1 MTYFLSYH
9 QTADSHPTK
18 INTVVTMCIC
28 VWSLSGVQAGS
39 VFVTGGIMW
48 LSLIKIVHSTTNSG
62 DTADANLKL

>member
-1 MTYFLSYH
+1 
-9 QTADSHPTK
+9 
-18 INTVVTMCIC
+18 MCIC

-48 LSLIKIVHSTTNSG
+48 LSLIKIVHSTTNRG